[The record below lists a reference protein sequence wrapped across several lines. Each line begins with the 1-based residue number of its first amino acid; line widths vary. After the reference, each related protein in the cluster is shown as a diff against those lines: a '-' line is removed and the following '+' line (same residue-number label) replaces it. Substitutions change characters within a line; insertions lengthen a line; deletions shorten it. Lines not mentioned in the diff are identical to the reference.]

1 MNMILEHITENQR
14 KRTLKLL
21 QDTKNYVGIDG
32 YILMKKILAVG
43 IITDYYQNKYNIYRW
58 INYEQLLT
66 RNENLIKQ
74 KSNIPFI
81 KMKNGLI
88 HNYFF
93 GIKSYTVINGMQ
105 INVEMEMYDYW
116 EKVIKSK
123 K

>member
-1 MNMILEHITENQR
+1 MILEHITENQR